1 MIEYII
7 SVVVILFG
15 LVVISLR
22 IKNKCERQFSGVVGD
37 VYVKDGS
44 VLHSMRSI
52 FSDSIVVEQLSKII
66 DKSDPRD
73 IDSAMVD
80 MFYKKIVNKA
90 ADEMMHTPDKYDDIS
105 TDIEELILGGDEI
118 SYIEYLFI
126 LASVIN
132 HKHKGKVGIAIG
144 KYEQNVIFRK
154 GLYWY
159 VVKPYELTR
168 FNRKGETL
176 VFSHISIRGED
187 ELPFPGVFL
196 TKDEIWR
203 LVDNVRKENS
213 IS

>member
-7 SVVVILFG
+7 SIVILLG
-15 LVVISLR
+15 LAVVSLR
-22 IKNKCERQFSGVVGD
+22 IKSKCEAQFSGVVGD

-90 ADEMMHTPDKYDDIS
+90 ADEMTHIPDKYDDIS